1 VDRIPEPGNT
11 GEKMTGKT
19 AGGSFG
25 KSVKEFWHALLLIV
39 PITIGWI
46 WFLIR
51 NVNLPKERKAELFW
65 HMNAKNMDT
74 FAENEGLKKFEAD
87 RNEKLEKYLPGSDYI
102 LDYGCGTGTLALR
115 FAGRVKEIHGIDF
128 AAGMIE
134 VAGRKAAES
143 GVDNARFMQAT
154 IFDPWLEKGSYDSV
168 LAWGILH
175 LVDDRNLVV
184 KQIHEL
190 LKPGGLVVSA
200 TECMAEK
207 KTPIT
212 SLLSFLL
219 KIGIFP
225 ISLQYFTVAELEESF
240 NGAGFQIVEKEI
252 MGDNPVSCFI
262 AAKKV

>member
-1 VDRIPEPGNT
+1 MPSTTKDASSIQSIQEL
-11 GEKMTGKT
+11 
-19 AGGSFG
+19 
-25 KSVKEFWHALLLIV
+25 WHALLLIV
-39 PITIGWI
+39 PITFSWI
-46 WFLIR
+46 RFLIR
-51 NVNLPKERKAELFW
+51 NGNLPREKKAEQFW

-74 FAENEGLKKFEAD
+74 FSENEGLKKFEAK
-87 RNEKLEKYLPGSDYI
+87 RNEKLEKYLPGRDRI
-102 LDYGCGTGTLALR
+102 LDYGCGTGTLALG
-115 FAGRVKEIHGIDF
+115 FAGRAKEIHGIDF
-128 AAGMIE
+128 AAGMIR
-134 VAGRKAAES
+134 VAQGKAAES

-154 IFDPWLEKGSYDSV
+154 IFDERLDKGSYDAV

-184 KQIHEL
+184 KRIHEL

-212 SLLSFLL
+212 SLLSFLM
-219 KIGIFP
+219 KVGIFP

-240 NGAGFQIVEKEI
+240 TAAGFQIVQEEI

-262 AAKKV
+262 AAKKA

>member
-1 VDRIPEPGNT
+1 MTNNT
-11 GEKMTGKT
+11 TD
-19 AGGSFG
+19 ASSN

-39 PITIGWI
+39 PIILGWI

-51 NVNLPKERKAELFW
+51 NRNLPKEKKAELFW
-65 HMNAKNMDT
+65 HMNAKNMDM
-74 FAENEGLKKFEAD
+74 FAENEGLKKFEAG
-87 RNEKLEKYLPGSDYI
+87 RNEKLETYLPGSDRI
-102 LDYGCGTGTLALR
+102 LDYGCGTGTLSLR

-134 VAGRKAAES
+134 VAQRKAAES
-143 GVDNARFMQAT
+143 RVDNARFMQAT
-154 IFDPWLEKGSYDSV
+154 IFDERLDKGSYDAV

-175 LVDDRNLVV
+175 LVDDRKLVV
-184 KQIHEL
+184 KRIYEL

-212 SLLSFLL
+212 SLLSFLM

-225 ISLQYFTVAELEESF
+225 ISLKYFTVAELEESF
-240 NGAGFQIVEKEI
+240 SGAGFQIVQKEI
-252 MGDNPVSCFI
+252 MGDNPVSFFI
-262 AAKKV
+262 AAKKA